1 MTSLPPARVLEV
13 EIEPQIAVHVDQQR
27 DESRLG
33 ASEAPSVLGLDPYKS
48 PMAVWRKH
56 RGLPV
61 PERDNEAADWGIT
74 LEPVVRGKYALQR
87 RKRVWV
93 PTSSY
98 TFEDWLRCT
107 PDGLVQDFDLQGD
120 VTPEVRE
127 FDPNETD
134 PIGDGDAAYVRDQ
147 IASGAVVGLQVKTCS
162 AYLADDW
169 IGGPPARYEAQCR
182 VEMAVCNLP
191 SIDIICLCGGQ
202 KLLGPFRIERD
213 LQIEQ
218 AILKRLRAFWGM
230 VESGEEPT
238 VDDSDAW
245 RLHVSEKLGTRP
257 ALEVVADEA
266 QRDIVRRWRDARRE
280 RKARERAEDAI
291 KNDLLLALSA
301 TGATKLDA
309 GELGKPSAYRV
320 AKTGT
325 WALRMPN
332 FWRDDE

>member
-1 MTSLPPARVLEV
+1 VTASL
-13 EIEPQIAVHVDQQR
+13 AVHVDQQR

-33 ASEAPSVLGLDPYKS
+33 ASEAPAVLGLDPYKS
-48 PMAVWRKH
+48 PMAVWRRH

-61 PERDNEAADWGIT
+61 PDHEREAALWGQL
-74 LEPVVRGKYALQR
+74 LEPVVRGRYALDR

-98 TFEDWLRCT
+98 TFENWLRCT
-107 PDGLVQDFDLQGD
+107 PDGLVQDFDLQGE

-127 FDPNETD
+127 FDPNEVD
-134 PIGDGDAAYVRDQ
+134 PMGDGDAAYVRDQ

-169 IGGPPARYEAQCR
+169 IGGPPAKYEAQVR

-191 SIDIICLCGGQ
+191 SVDILCLAGGQ

-213 LQIEQ
+213 LVIED
-218 AILKRLRAFWGM
+218 AILRRLRAFWAM
-230 VESGEEPT
+230 VRSGEEPT

-245 RLHVSEKLGTRP
+245 RLHVSEKLGTRQ
-257 ALEVVADEA
+257 ALEVVADET
-266 QRDIVRRWRDARRE
+266 QRDIVRRWREARRA
-280 RKARERAEDAI
+280 RKAAEGSEDAI
-291 KNDLLLALSA
+291 KNELLLALSA

-325 WALRMPN
+325 WALRMPSH
-332 FWRDDE
+332 WKEDK